1 MGWVNLGQSFLCHF
15 QLSPPSYSSKYFEV
29 QNNSF
34 RGIEMRTYE
43 PNEFVSLL
51 ASSQLDEP
59 IDLALY
65 GLVKADEN
73 DSSMLL
79 FSISSLREQWI
90 PIPVSLISSIQHI
103 RNVYWK
109 DHQHPLVKLVL
120 AEPKKED
127 VSAVLFM
134 RLFAQT
140 RAVAA
145 RMKTFSGSRAR
156 MRMQNEC
163 EVLEFDD
170 VPYLCCGG
178 ECWILL

>member
-1 MGWVNLGQSFLCHF
+1 
-15 QLSPPSYSSKYFEV
+15 
-29 QNNSF
+29 
-34 RGIEMRTYE
+34 MRTYE
-43 PNEFVSLL
+43 PAEFVSLL

-79 FSISSLREQWI
+79 FSISSSCKQWV

-103 RNVYWK
+103 RNVSCK
-109 DHQHPLVKLVL
+109 DHQHPLVKIVL
-120 AEPKKED
+120 AEPKKDD

-134 RLFAQT
+134 RLFAQ
-140 RAVAA
+140 AKAAAA
-145 RMKTFSGSRAR
+145 RMRTFGGSRAR
-156 MRMQNEC
+156 MRMQSGC

-170 VPYLCCGG
+170 VPYLCCDG
-178 ECWILL
+178 ECLILL